1 MRACIGILMV
11 TVLALGAWPAATA
24 RADTSIS
31 AALAPTVAAVGD
43 QVVLTVKVE
52 GKFRRSEAPELP
64 PLDDFQVFQ
73 SGSSQN
79 FSFVNGQMSA
89 SLTYTYVLSPL
100 KEGTYTIAPI
110 TLTTGGNLYTANP
123 VTLEVTAA
131 ARAVPAPGSPPP
143 SAAPGTQEPTGA
155 LPDAEQ
161 SIFIAATVDRDTVYV
176 NQQVTWTLSYYA
188 DGRVSLLRSPNYTPP
203 GAEGFWVEDLPPQ
216 SKSYRTLHGRQYL
229 VSEIKRGY
237 FPTAPGTHTI
247 GEARV
252 DVVIDDLSGGRSLF
266 DDFFNRGR
274 MGSGFGQQHAL
285 ATEPKEVVV
294 LPLPAA
300 GRPTGFSGIVAR
312 DLTMSVSV
320 DKQVVQVGEPINL
333 TVEVA
338 GAGNIK
344 TLPPPTLPP
353 LDRFKVYESGSS
365 AETFKRDFVV
375 TGRKRYEYVLVP
387 QVEGKVTIPP
397 IRLSYFD
404 PAARRYDSAASY
416 AVSVEVQPGT
426 REEGRKVIY
435 AGGGDDFEVITRD
448 IRYIHPVPPAIALSP
463 RAFYQSTLYPAAH
476 ALPLLAVVAALFV
489 ERRRRRIREDVAYA
503 RASRALKAAQKRLEA
518 ARRALSRG
526 DADAVLADLAG
537 AVAGYFADKMNAA
550 AAGLTTDAVA
560 AHLSDEGVQVAMVDE
575 VRRLM
580 AACDAARYAGAPS
593 GERAGELIEMARRV
607 LREVDKQEGAA

>member
-1 MRACIGILMV
+1 MRARTGILIV
-11 TVLALGAWPAATA
+11 ALLAPAAWPAARA
-24 RADTSIS
+24 LADTSIS
-31 AALAPTVAAVGD
+31 ATLTPAVTAVGD

-52 GKFRRSEAPELP
+52 GKFRRGEAPELP
-64 PLDDFQVFQ
+64 PLDDFQVFE

-100 KEGTYTIAPI
+100 REGTYTIEPI
-110 TLTTGGNLYTANP
+110 SLTAGGKRYTANP

-131 ARAVPAPGSPPP
+131 ARAVPAPGAPPP
-143 SAAPGTQEPTGA
+143 SSAQEPKGA

-176 NQQVTWTLSYYA
+176 NQQVTWTLAYYA
-188 DGRVSLLRSPNYTPP
+188 DGRVNLLRSPNYTPP
-203 GAEGFWVEDLPPQ
+203 SAEGFWVEDLPPQ
-216 SKSYRTLHGRQYL
+216 AKSYTTLHGRQYL

-252 DVVIDDLSGGRSLF
+252 DVVIGDASRGRSVF

-274 MGSGFGQQHAL
+274 LGSGFGRQHAL
-285 ATEPKEVVV
+285 VTQPREIVV
-294 LPLPAA
+294 LPLPRSGKPA
-300 GRPTGFSGIVAR
+300 GFSGVVAR
-312 DLTMSVSV
+312 DLTVAASV

-344 TLPPPTLPP
+344 TLPPPALPP

-365 AETFKRDFVV
+365 AETFKRDYVV

-387 QVEGKVTIPP
+387 QVEGKVSIPP
-397 IRLSYFD
+397 VRLSYFD
-404 PAARRYDSAASY
+404 PAVGRYGTAASY

-448 IRYIHPVPPAIALSP
+448 IRYIHAVPSAVAVAP
-463 RAFYQSTLYPAAH
+463 RAFYQSTLYAGAH
-476 ALPLLAVVAALFV
+476 ALPLLAVVASMLV

-503 RASRALKAAQKRLEA
+503 RASRALKAAQRRLDT
-518 ARRALSRG
+518 ARRALARG
-526 DADAVLADLAG
+526 DADAALAGLAG
-537 AVAGYFADKMNAA
+537 AVTGYFADKMNAA
-550 AAGLTTDAVA
+550 AAGLTADAVA
-560 AHLSDEGVQVAMVDE
+560 AHLSGRGADATVVDE

-593 GERAGELIEMARRV
+593 GEAAAGLLETTRRV
-607 LREVDKQEGAA
+607 LREVDKREGAA